1 MALGSC
7 GWFGREKD
15 GREETEREEETIE
28 KKLKEREAWKVD
40 TSVKTTSL
48 FFKFLLYIHY
58 SLYR

>member
-40 TSVKTTSL
+40 TSVKTTS
-48 FFKFLLYIHY
+48 FFF
-58 SLYR
+58 